1 MPSVF
6 YSPEESSLAHN
17 MSAQTPRSETA
28 TIAGNDQQ
36 FASSDLH
43 SLQEKKKN
51 SVAGDDPEYATGLR
65 LATIMSTILAC
76 TLLAALDIVST
87 WQSSKLV

>member
-1 MPSVF
+1 MF
-6 YSPEESSLAHN
+6 
-17 MSAQTPRSETA
+17 AQTPRSETA

-36 FASSDLH
+36 FVSSDLH
-43 SLQEKKKN
+43 SLQEKKD

-87 WQSSKLV
+87 CTSSEPV